1 MCYEPSLEAT
11 ESHQDS
17 RSGFDSAE
25 TAKAETS
32 ILVAT
37 PSTDDKKINI
47 YRFPEEQ
54 LTHVVPIVPM
64 TDTGEYPGVLPLNL
78 AISQIRFDFHEHN

>member
-1 MCYEPSLEAT
+1 MCYEPSLKAT

-17 RSGFDSAE
+17 HSELDSAE
-25 TAKAETS
+25 TAESETETS

-37 PSTDDKKINI
+37 PGTDDKKINV

-54 LTHVVPIVPM
+54 LTHVVPIVPV
-64 TDTGEYPGVLPLNL
+64 TDTGEYPGVLPLTCHITNS
-78 AISQIRFDFHEHN
+78 I